1 MLWPVFN
8 SYHRLHRN
16 AQMTYEEITA
26 GFRALQA
33 SDFDYKNINAHGWE
47 RLAEL
52 TAALMTVPGA
62 EKAIPEMFSVME
74 RLPDADFGSP
84 GPLVHTM
91 ERWRGGY
98 EDELVNSVRRCPS
111 MLSLWMVNRIL
122 NTDLPDDIRRSY
134 MALLNEAATHPNAPE
149 TVRED
154 ARGFVEFQMRKI

>member
-1 MLWPVFN
+1 
-8 SYHRLHRN
+8 
-16 AQMTYEEITA
+16 MTYEEIIA

-33 SDFDYKNINAHGWE
+33 SDFDYKNIHARGWE

-52 TAALMTVPGA
+52 TDALTSVPDA
-62 EKAIPEMFSVME
+62 DKAIPEMFSLME
-74 RLPDADFGSP
+74 RLPDADLGSP

-98 EDELVNSVRRCPS
+98 EHELVNSIRRCPS

-134 MALLNEAATHPNAPE
+134 MALLNEAAIHPNAPE

-154 ARGFVEFQMRKI
+154 ACSFVEFQKRKA